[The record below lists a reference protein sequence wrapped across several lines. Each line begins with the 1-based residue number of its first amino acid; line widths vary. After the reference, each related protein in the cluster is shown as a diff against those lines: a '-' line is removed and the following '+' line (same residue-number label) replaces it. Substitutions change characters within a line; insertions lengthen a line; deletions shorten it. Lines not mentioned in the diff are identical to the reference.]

1 MIYYLMKI
9 QQKIAVISGM
19 KIQNDSLMAEFLLKK
34 NYFVHKIQRRTSTFN
49 SIENLIKIF
58 RINL

>member
-34 NYFVHKIQRRTSTFN
+34 ITL
-49 SIENLIKIF
+49 SIKFKEEHPLLTLLKT
-58 RINL
+58 